1 MVENAV
7 IAIAGSVA
15 VFTGGLLV
23 LAVLFRQQVRR
34 YNRTVALDLLNDWRA
49 QLELLSSEDRDRA
62 FRSPPPNVRAA
73 MLSLPAPGLRSGWNT
88 GPASTFDG
96 MP

>member
-15 VFTGGLLV
+15 VFAGGLLV
-23 LAVLFRQQVRR
+23 LAAVFRAQVRR
-34 YNRTVALDLLNDWRA
+34 YHRTVALDLLNDWRA
-49 QLELLSSEDRDRA
+49 QLELLSAEDRDRA
-62 FRSPPPNVRAA
+62 YRSPPPNVLAA
-73 MLSLPAPGLRSGWNT
+73 MFTLPAPGLRSGWNS
-88 GPASTFDG
+88 GPASTLDS